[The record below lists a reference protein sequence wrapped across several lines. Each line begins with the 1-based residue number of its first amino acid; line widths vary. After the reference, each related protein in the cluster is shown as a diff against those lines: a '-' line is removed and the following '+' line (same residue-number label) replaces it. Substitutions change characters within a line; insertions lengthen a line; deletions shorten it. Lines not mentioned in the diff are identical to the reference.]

1 MGKKDLILDSA
12 RFGASASLPAECI
25 LGTSSRTLIAG
36 GRRFC
41 MCFIPLLV
49 VAFAAALS
57 GCGATQVTKRLVS
70 VAITPRTTNIALGT
84 HLQFSAAAL
93 FSDGSETDIT
103 NTAEWI
109 SAQPNVA
116 SVDAA
121 GMVTSKGVGSTP
133 ISALY
138 QSMSASSTLTVAS
151 AALVSIAVTPRSPSL
166 TPNHSIQLIA
176 TGRFTDGSTQ
186 DLSSTV
192 AWLSTPTGTLT
203 ISSTGLATANLP
215 GEVRVTAIQEKI
227 TGSDKLMVTLPTLV
241 SIALSPQNI
250 SLTPSHSAQ
259 LKATGTY
266 SDGSTQD
273 ISASV
278 TWDASPNS
286 IVAISDKGLATGKAL
301 GAATITTVSAGV
313 SATDAIAVVAPT
325 LESILIAPSGAVI
338 PVGISQQ
345 LSAIGKYN
353 DGSTKNLTSSVQWSS
368 SKLTV
373 LGIDSQGMATANALG
388 TVTVTAM
395 SGTVTATNQLQVGP
409 PIVMSVAVRPT
420 TSFLYVGGS
429 EQLSALAKF
438 SDGSIR
444 DMTTSVSWSS
454 ADSTIARIS
463 DQGFLLASH
472 VGDTTISVSLDTVG
486 GSAGVSVK
494 PVMAVSYFSN
504 ANTSGLSDATVRLT
518 NPGVTG
524 GNVCAEIYV
533 FDQDQQLS
541 ECCGCLVSP
550 DGLQT
555 LSVNTNLTANPLTG
569 IRSTTG
575 VVKIVPANAS
585 VNPSCDPTAIAP
597 AASVAAWSTH
607 IQKRGASAFAI
618 TETPFQLGPLGDDEL
633 AGLQSQCSFSSSLG
647 SGQGVCTCGTV
658 PSSVTGAAR

>member
-1 MGKKDLILDSA
+1 MRKKDLIPDSC
-12 RFGASASLPAECI
+12 RLGASASLPAECI
-25 LGTSSRTLIAG
+25 LGISSNKLIASG
-36 GRRFC
+36 ERFW

-49 VAFAAALS
+49 VAFAAALT
-57 GCGATQVTKRLVS
+57 GCGASRMTNRLVS
-70 VAITPRTTNIALGT
+70 VSITPQTSAIALGT
-84 HLQFSAAAL
+84 QLQFSATAL
-93 FSDGSETDIT
+93 FSDGSKTDIT

-109 SAQPNVA
+109 SERPSVA

-133 ISALY
+133 ISAVY
-138 QSMSASSTLTVAS
+138 QSMSGYSALTVAP
-151 AALVSIAVTPRSPSL
+151 AALVSIAVTPQSPSL
-166 TPNHSIQLIA
+166 TPNHSIQLSA
-176 TGRFTDGSTQ
+176 TGTFTDGSTQ

-192 AWLSTPTGTLT
+192 AWLSTPTGTLN
-203 ISSTGLATANLP
+203 ISGTGLATANVP
-215 GEVRVTAIQEKI
+215 GAVSVTATEGNI
-227 TGSDKLMVTLPTLV
+227 TGSDKLMVVLPTLV

-273 ISASV
+273 VSASA
-278 TWDASPNS
+278 TWGATPNG
-286 IVAISDKGLATGKAL
+286 IVAVSDKGLTTGKAL
-301 GAATITTVSAGV
+301 GAATITTVLAGV
-313 SATDAIAVVAPT
+313 SASDAVAVVAPT
-325 LESILIAPSGAVI
+325 LQSILIAPSGAVI
-338 PVGISQQ
+338 PAGISQQ
-345 LSAIGKYN
+345 LSATGNYN

-373 LGIDSQGMATANALG
+373 LSINSQGMATANAVG
-388 TVTVTAM
+388 TATVTAM
-395 SGTVTATNQLQVGP
+395 SGTVSATNQLHVGP
-409 PIVMSVAVRPT
+409 PIVMSFTVRPT

-429 EQLSALAKF
+429 EQLTALARL

-444 DMTTSVSWSS
+444 DMTTIVSWSS
-454 ADSTIARIS
+454 SDSTIARIS
-463 DQGFLLASH
+463 DQGLLLASH
-472 VGDTTISVSLDTVG
+472 VGDTTISVSFDTVG
-486 GSAGVSVK
+486 GSANVSVK

-504 ANTSGLSDATVRLT
+504 ASTSGVPDATVRLT

-533 FDQDQQLS
+533 YDQDQQLS

-555 LSVNTNLTANPLTG
+555 LSVNANLTANPLTG

-585 VNPSCDPTAIAP
+585 VNPSCDPTAISP

-618 TETPFQLGPLGDDEL
+618 TETPFQPGPLGDDEL

-647 SGQGVCTCGTV
+647 SGRGVCTCGTV
-658 PSSVTGAAR
+658 PSSGTEAAR

>member
-1 MGKKDLILDSA
+1 MRKKDLIPDSC
-12 RFGASASLPAECI
+12 RLGASASLPAECI
-25 LGTSSRTLIAG
+25 LGISSNKLIARG
-36 GRRFC
+36 ERFC

-49 VAFAAALS
+49 VAFAAALT
-57 GCGATQVTKRLVS
+57 GCGASRMTNRLVS
-70 VAITPRTTNIALGT
+70 VSITPQTSAIALGT
-84 HLQFSAAAL
+84 RLQFSATAL
-93 FSDGSETDIT
+93 FSDGSRTDIT

-109 SAQPNVA
+109 SERPSVA

-133 ISALY
+133 ISAVY
-138 QSMSASSTLTVAS
+138 QSMSGYSALTVAP
-151 AALVSIAVTPRSPSL
+151 AALVSIAVTPQSPSL
-166 TPNHSIQLIA
+166 TPNHSIQLSA
-176 TGRFTDGSTQ
+176 TGTFTDGSTQ

-192 AWLSTPTGTLT
+192 AWLSTPTGTLN
-203 ISSTGLATANLP
+203 ISGTGLATANVP
-215 GEVRVTAIQEKI
+215 GAVSVTATEGNI
-227 TGSDKLMVTLPTLV
+227 TGSDKLMVVLPTLV

-273 ISASV
+273 VSAFV
-278 TWDASPNS
+278 TWGASPNG
-286 IVAISDKGLATGKAL
+286 IVAVSDKGLTTGKAL
-301 GAATITTVSAGV
+301 GAATITTVLAGV
-313 SATDAIAVVAPT
+313 SASDAVAVVAPT
-325 LESILIAPSGAVI
+325 LQSILIAPSGAVI
-338 PVGISQQ
+338 PAGISQQ
-345 LSAIGKYN
+345 LSATGNYN

-368 SKLTV
+368 SELTV
-373 LGIDSQGMATANALG
+373 LSINSQGMATANAVG

-395 SGTVTATNQLQVGP
+395 SGTVSATNQLQVGP
-409 PIVMSVAVRPT
+409 PIVMSFTVRPT

-454 ADSTIARIS
+454 SDSTIARIS
-463 DQGFLLASH
+463 DQGLLLASH
-472 VGDTTISVSLDTVG
+472 VGDTTISVSFDTVG
-486 GSAGVSVK
+486 GSANVSVK

-504 ANTSGLSDATVRLT
+504 ANTSGVADATVRLT

-569 IRSTTG
+569 VRST
-575 VVKIVPANAS
+575 NR
-585 VNPSCDPTAIAP
+585 
-597 AASVAAWSTH
+597 
-607 IQKRGASAFAI
+607 RG
-618 TETPFQLGPLGDDEL
+618 
-633 AGLQSQCSFSSSLG
+633 
-647 SGQGVCTCGTV
+647 
-658 PSSVTGAAR
+658 